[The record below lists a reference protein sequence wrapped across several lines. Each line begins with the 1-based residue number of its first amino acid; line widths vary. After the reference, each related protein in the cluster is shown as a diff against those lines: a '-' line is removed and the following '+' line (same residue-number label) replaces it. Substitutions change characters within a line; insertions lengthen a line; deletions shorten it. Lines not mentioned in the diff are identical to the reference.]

1 MRILLIMNGLVR
13 EQIDGGCVR
22 IIEIAKQWQRAG
34 HDIHLMGSAQ
44 AGNTCEQWGLTTT
57 RHMTRWRVGEG
68 RWWIVLHSIAVCL
81 FFPRSLWRLRPDLI
95 VTAHDQPYDVLPGV
109 MLKLQRWRR
118 VRLGVVVHL
127 VPVWRF
133 WRRQGPR
140 WYQALAFLLA
150 HRFSLFFA
158 AFFASC
164 TLAVSR
170 ATAHQLRRNRY
181 PMRRV
186 AAVACGVDLAGLR
199 AVAPSRGQPRY
210 DVTSVGRTAASK
222 GVFGLLEAWVIVVAQ
237 RPRARLAMMG
247 DGPDQDLVRE
257 RVRHYGLEQNVD
269 LPGSVTN
276 EEKDQCISASRVFV
290 LPSHEENWSIA
301 IGEAMAL
308 GTPVVAYD
316 LPELLEV
323 WGDAYHAVSE
333 GDIPALAGAILSLL
347 DDTPR
352 CHELAKR
359 GLARVSELDWS
370 LVAERELQLLM
381 GDIADGESPG
391 EDPWLTASPKSR
403 ASAGPPPTQP
413 PTMADR

>member
-1 MRILLIMNGLVR
+1 MNGLVR

-22 IIEIAKQWQRAG
+22 LIEVAKQWQRAG
-34 HDIHLMGSAQ
+34 HDIHLMGSRQ
-44 AGNTCEQWGLTTT
+44 AVASCAQWGLTVTP
-57 RHMTRWRVGEG
+57 HVAQWHGGHG
-68 RWWIVLHSIAVCL
+68 RWWIVWHSIAVSFVTPL
-81 FFPRSLWRLRPDLI
+81 SLWRLKPDLI
-95 VTAHDQPYDVLPGV
+95 VTAHDQPYDILPGV
-109 MLKLQRWRR
+109 MLKVKDWNR

-150 HRFSLFFA
+150 HRLSLFFA

-170 ATAHQLRRNRY
+170 ETARQLRRNGF

-199 AVAPSRGQPRY
+199 AVAPSPGQPRY

-222 GVFGLLEAWVIVVAQ
+222 GVFDLLEAWVLVVAQ
-237 RPRARLAMMG
+237 RPHARLAMMG

-276 EEKDQCISASRVFV
+276 EEKDQCISASRVFA

-316 LPELLEV
+316 LPELIEV

-333 GDIPALAGAILSLL
+333 GDIAALAGAILSLL
-347 DDTPR
+347 DDEPR
-352 CHELAKR
+352 RRELAER

-370 LVAERELQLLM
+370 VVAERELHLLM
-381 GDIADGESPG
+381 GDSAHDDSIG
-391 EDPWLTASPKSR
+391 EDSNLVAT
-403 ASAGPPPTQP
+403 
-413 PTMADR
+413 